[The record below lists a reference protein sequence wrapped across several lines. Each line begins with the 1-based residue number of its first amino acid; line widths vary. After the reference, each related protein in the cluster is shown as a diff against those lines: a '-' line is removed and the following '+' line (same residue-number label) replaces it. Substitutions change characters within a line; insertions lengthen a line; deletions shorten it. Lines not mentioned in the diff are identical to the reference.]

1 MYTNIYIFSL
11 LYVYYIAFVYFDFD
25 FKGGMTPEQ
34 TYLTRQLILSAVAEE
49 RGARCSFMVELY
61 NVFYTDQRVSMVMEL
76 MDGGS
81 LQDCLDTIV
90 EQREE
95 DENQKKR
102 KMDSNNFSFSNR
114 YACKKY

>member
-11 LYVYYIAFVYFDFD
+11 LYVYYIAFVYFDFE
-25 FKGGMTPEQ
+25 GGMTPEQ

-49 RGARCSFMVELY
+49 RGARCPFMVELY